1 MAVLR
6 LLAVL
11 CCVNLALP
19 PGWCSIARP
28 VRAEPPAV
36 AKHAGCCD
44 LCGCQDREK
53 PAPVAPEPTP
63 PSRCCCYELDWLK
76 PPLPVSADV
85 DRAPVALIS
94 FADAFR
100 TAPRLWFQPDLAIP
114 VPSPPHRILHCAWLC

>member
-19 PGWCSIARP
+19 PGWCSVVRLA
-28 VRAEPPAV
+28 RAEPSSA

-44 LCGCQDREK
+44 LCGCPEREK
-53 PAPVAPEPTP
+53 PAPVPSEPTP

-76 PPLPVSADV
+76 PPPPDSAEGDP
-85 DRAPVALIS
+85 APVAFFP
-94 FADAFR
+94 FADAHR
-100 TAPRLWFQPDLAIP
+100 VAPLLWFRSDLAIP